1 MSHRFTALFLPLI
14 AAACTS
20 NSSEKASL
28 PAQPPPPAQT
38 AEKTPA
44 PNAATPKSSAAPD
57 ATKTTTAA
65 ATHTNDAG
73 ATKPSANDAAKPSAN
88 DATKASAS
96 ETTKASTAASTKTS
110 DSAQSASSSDAAK
123 TSGDSKTAD
132 NLLALKVT
140 TLDGKPADLA
150 SYKGKVALVV
160 NVASQC
166 GFTPQYAGLE
176 ELYKELEPK
185 GFVILG
191 FPSNDFGEQEPGSPE
206 EIQTFCT
213 KNYGVTFPL
222 FAKVQTKPGAEQSP
236 VYAYLNAATGKLP
249 TWNFCKYLIGKDGK
263 AIAFYTSKV
272 KPSDAD
278 LRKSIDDALASK

>member
-57 ATKTTTAA
+57 ATKTTTTA
-65 ATHTNDAG
+65 ATHTNDADT
-73 ATKPSANDAAKPSAN
+73 TKPSANDTTKPSAN

-96 ETTKASTAASTKTS
+96 ETTKASTAASTTTS
-110 DSAQSASSSDAAK
+110 DSAKSASSSDAA
-123 TSGDSKTAD
+123 KTAD

>member
-1 MSHRFTALFLPLI
+1 MSHRFTALLLPLI

-28 PAQPPPPAQT
+28 PAQQPAPPQS
-38 AEKTPA
+38 AEKA
-44 PNAATPKSSAAPD
+44 PTSSAATPKSNAAPD
-57 ATKTTTAA
+57 ATKTTTAST

-73 ATKPSANDAAKPSAN
+73 TKPSAN
-88 DATKASAS
+88 DATKASA
-96 ETTKASTAASTKTS
+96 AASTSTS
-110 DSAQSASSSDAAK
+110 DSAKSASSSDAAK
-123 TSGDSKTAD
+123 TSGESKTAD
-132 NLLALKVT
+132 NLLALKVA

-150 SYKGKVALVV
+150 SYKGKVSLVV

-176 ELYKELEPK
+176 ALYKELEPK

-191 FPSNDFGEQEPGSPE
+191 FPSNDFGGQEPDGPE
-206 EIQTFCT
+206 EIRAFCT

-222 FAKVQTKPGAEQSP
+222 FEKVQTKPGAEQSP

-263 AIAFYTSKV
+263 AIAFYPSKV
-272 KPSDAD
+272 KPSDAE
-278 LRKSIDDALASK
+278 LRKAIDDALASK

>member
-28 PAQPPPPAQT
+28 PAQQPPPAQT

-73 ATKPSANDAAKPSAN
+73 ATKPSAN